1 MLWTQLRSLKLISV
15 SNQHNKDT
23 CGMHTI
29 SGLGGTLVHNVQHW
43 SLKRLSNANLVVKYF
58 CFVFCTGGTSQKCAL
73 QSFHPAQWRPPKIAC
88 HKIQHFVNSNLVG
101 LQSWHSSRHFQIPI
115 TLAISSRH
123 WLQLWLDK
131 HNYMWMWISQTK
143 LDEEWSHDLI
153 ETWNIGCIDVS
164 VIMQSSDGKY
174 GLGWKFWQLEINQ
187 KLEGFAFGVGRW
199 LSALCR
205 ESK

>member
-1 MLWTQLRSLKLISV
+1 MFNIEVFNACQMPI
-15 SNQHNKDT
+15 
-23 CGMHTI
+23 
-29 SGLGGTLVHNVQHW
+29 W
-43 SLKRLSNANLVVKYF
+43 SLSIFF
-58 CFVFCTGGTSQKCAL
+58 CFLYWGHFTKMCSAKFSPCTVEAS
-73 QSFHPAQWRPPKIAC
+73 PKIAC

-187 KLEGFAFGVGRW
+187 KPEGFAFGVGRW